1 MKHWKN
7 LLACLLAGVLALGV
21 LTACS
26 GLGSVNT
33 GTDAEK
39 AAELAQ
45 QLGVAHTQELDN
57 TAKAVAE
64 WFVQEPDSLRV
75 SGLDLVYTVAL
86 DADGNMG
93 YTDNLNHFLYW
104 SGCYGVP
111 DDVTVALLLDD
122 STAMT
127 ARLYAP
133 QADSAA
139 AQALGCSGVMRLQQV
154 CQMLVPGIT
163 THQPDGLGQDESHPV
178 AAVGKGPFQRDGV
191 GQAAIKIRYAV
202 DDAGLV
208 DDRDAAGRHEDAV
221 VVRVEVCLGENCASP
236 FCALAATTQSSAGL
250 RASAA

>member
-7 LLACLLAGVLALGV
+7 LLVCLLAGVLALGV

-45 QLGVAHTQELDN
+45 QLGVAYAPELDN

-93 YTDNLNHFLYW
+93 YTDNLNHFLFW

-111 DDVTVALLLDD
+111 KDVTVALLLDD
-122 STAMT
+122 SAAMT
-127 ARLYAP
+127 AWLYAP

-139 AQALGCSGVMRLQQV
+139 AELL
-154 CQMLVPGIT
+154 
-163 THQPDGLGQDESHPV
+163 D
-178 AAVGKGPFQRDGV
+178 
-191 GQAAIKIRYAV
+191 
-202 DDAGLV
+202 
-208 DDRDAAGRHEDAV
+208 DAAGHSEMGAAFIDYNGTAYVVAV
-221 VVRVEVCLGENCASP
+221 FR
-236 FCALAATTQSSAGL
+236 
-250 RASAA
+250 

>member
-7 LLACLLAGVLALGV
+7 LLVCLLAGVLALGV

-26 GLGSVNT
+26 GLGNVNT

-86 DADGNMG
+86 DADSNMS
-93 YTDNLNHFLYW
+93 YTDDLNDFLYW

-139 AQALGCSGVMRLQQV
+139 AELLDDAVGHNTTKWARPSSTTTAPPMSWQCSGKHRRSKGRSGERPFFV
-154 CQMLVPGIT
+154 C
-163 THQPDGLGQDESHPV
+163 HR
-178 AAVGKGPFQRDGV
+178 K
-191 GQAAIKIRYAV
+191 
-202 DDAGLV
+202 
-208 DDRDAAGRHEDAV
+208 
-221 VVRVEVCLGENCASP
+221 
-236 FCALAATTQSSAGL
+236 
-250 RASAA
+250 

>member
-7 LLACLLAGVLALGV
+7 LLVCLLAGVLALGV

-86 DADGNMG
+86 
-93 YTDNLNHFLYW
+93 
-104 SGCYGVP
+104 
-111 DDVTVALLLDD
+111 LLDD

-139 AQALGCSGVMRLQQV
+139 AELL
-154 CQMLVPGIT
+154 
-163 THQPDGLGQDESHPV
+163 DD
-178 AAVGKGPFQRDGV
+178 AVGHSELG
-191 GQAAIKIRYAV
+191 AAFIDYNGTAYVVAV
-202 DDAGLV
+202 F
-208 DDRDAAGRHEDAV
+208 R
-221 VVRVEVCLGENCASP
+221 
-236 FCALAATTQSSAGL
+236 
-250 RASAA
+250 

>member
-7 LLACLLAGVLALGV
+7 LLVCLLAGVLALGV

-45 QLGVAHTQELDN
+45 QLGVAYAPELDN

-93 YTDNLNHFLYW
+93 YTDDLNKFLYW

-111 DDVTVALLLDD
+111 NDVTVALPLD

-127 ARLYAP
+127 AWLYAP

-139 AQALGCSGVMRLQQV
+139 AKLL
-154 CQMLVPGIT
+154 
-163 THQPDGLGQDESHPV
+163 E
-178 AAVGKGPFQRDGV
+178 
-191 GQAAIKIRYAV
+191 
-202 DDAGLV
+202 
-208 DDRDAAGRHEDAV
+208 DAAGHNEMGAAFIDYNGTAYVVAV
-221 VVRVEVCLGENCASP
+221 FR
-236 FCALAATTQSSAGL
+236 
-250 RASAA
+250 

>member
-7 LLACLLAGVLALGV
+7 LLVCLLVGALALGV

-86 DADGNMG
+86 NMS
-93 YTDNLNHFLYW
+93 YTNNLNDFLYW

-127 ARLYAP
+127 AQLYAP

-139 AQALGCSGVMRLQQV
+139 AELL
-154 CQMLVPGIT
+154 
-163 THQPDGLGQDESHPV
+163 D
-178 AAVGKGPFQRDGV
+178 
-191 GQAAIKIRYAV
+191 
-202 DDAGLV
+202 
-208 DDRDAAGRHEDAV
+208 DAAGHSELGAAFIDYNGTAYVVAV
-221 VVRVEVCLGENCASP
+221 FR
-236 FCALAATTQSSAGL
+236 
-250 RASAA
+250 

>member
-7 LLACLLAGVLALGV
+7 LLVCLLAGVLALGV

-86 DADGNMG
+86 DADNNMSH
-93 YTDNLNHFLYW
+93 TDDLNAFLYW
-104 SGCYGVP
+104 FGCYGVP

-139 AQALGCSGVMRLQQV
+139 AKLLN
-154 CQMLVPGIT
+154 
-163 THQPDGLGQDESHPV
+163 D
-178 AAVGKGPFQRDGV
+178 AVGHRELG
-191 GQAAIKIRYAV
+191 AAFIDYNGTAYVVAV
-202 DDAGLV
+202 F
-208 DDRDAAGRHEDAV
+208 R
-221 VVRVEVCLGENCASP
+221 
-236 FCALAATTQSSAGL
+236 
-250 RASAA
+250 

>member
-1 MKHWKN
+1 MQAAALFFARKHDIMNKKALPVWGGGDGCSMKGADQDETLEKN
-7 LLACLLAGVLALGV
+7 LLVCLLAGVLALGV

-93 YTDNLNHFLYW
+93 YTDNLNHFLFW

-111 DDVTVALLLDD
+111 EDVTVALLLDD

-139 AQALGCSGVMRLQQV
+139 AELL
-154 CQMLVPGIT
+154 
-163 THQPDGLGQDESHPV
+163 E
-178 AAVGKGPFQRDGV
+178 
-191 GQAAIKIRYAV
+191 
-202 DDAGLV
+202 
-208 DDRDAAGRHEDAV
+208 DAADHSELGAAFIDYNGTAYVVAV
-221 VVRVEVCLGENCASP
+221 FR
-236 FCALAATTQSSAGL
+236 
-250 RASAA
+250 

>member
-7 LLACLLAGVLALGV
+7 LLVCLLAGVLALGV

-64 WFVQEPDSLRV
+64 WFVQEPDSLQV

-86 DADGNMG
+86 DADSNMG
-93 YTDNLNHFLYW
+93 HTDDLNAFLYW

-111 DDVTVALLLDD
+111 DDVTDDVTVALLLDD
-122 STAMT
+122 SAAMT
-127 ARLYAP
+127 AWLYAP

-139 AQALGCSGVMRLQQV
+139 AELL
-154 CQMLVPGIT
+154 
-163 THQPDGLGQDESHPV
+163 DD
-178 AAVGKGPFQRDGV
+178 AVGHNEMG
-191 GQAAIKIRYAV
+191 AAFIDYNGTAYVVAV
-202 DDAGLV
+202 F
-208 DDRDAAGRHEDAV
+208 R
-221 VVRVEVCLGENCASP
+221 
-236 FCALAATTQSSAGL
+236 
-250 RASAA
+250 

>member
-7 LLACLLAGVLALGV
+7 LLVCLLAGVLALGV

-86 DADGNMG
+86 DADSNMSH
-93 YTDNLNHFLYW
+93 TDDLNAFLYW
-104 SGCYGVP
+104 SGCDGVP
-111 DDVTVALLLDD
+111 EDVTVALPLD

-127 ARLYAP
+127 AWLYAP

-139 AQALGCSGVMRLQQV
+139 AELL
-154 CQMLVPGIT
+154 
-163 THQPDGLGQDESHPV
+163 
-178 AAVGKGPFQRDGV
+178 K
-191 GQAAIKIRYAV
+191 
-202 DDAGLV
+202 
-208 DDRDAAGRHEDAV
+208 DAAGHSEMGAAFIDYNGTAYVVAV
-221 VVRVEVCLGENCASP
+221 FR
-236 FCALAATTQSSAGL
+236 
-250 RASAA
+250 

>member
-1 MKHWKN
+1 MQAAALFFARKHDIMNKKALPVWGGGDGCSVKGADQDET
-7 LLACLLAGVLALGV
+7 LEKSACLPAGWVLALGV

-39 AAELAQ
+39 AAELAR
-45 QLGVAHTQELDN
+45 QLGVAYAPELDS

-93 YTDNLNHFLYW
+93 YTDDLNDFLLW

-111 DDVTVALLLDD
+111 EDVTVALLLDD
-122 STAMT
+122 SAAMT
-127 ARLYAP
+127 AWLYAP

-139 AQALGCSGVMRLQQV
+139 AKLL
-154 CQMLVPGIT
+154 
-163 THQPDGLGQDESHPV
+163 
-178 AAVGKGPFQRDGV
+178 
-191 GQAAIKIRYAV
+191 
-202 DDAGLV
+202 
-208 DDRDAAGRHEDAV
+208 EDAV
-221 VVRVEVCLGENCASP
+221 GHSEMGAAFIDYNGTAYVVAVFR
-236 FCALAATTQSSAGL
+236 
-250 RASAA
+250 

>member
-1 MKHWKN
+1 MFFARKHDIMNKKALPVWGGGDGCSVKGADQDET
-7 LLACLLAGVLALGV
+7 LEKSALLAGVLALGV

-86 DADGNMG
+86 DADSNMG
-93 YTDNLNHFLYW
+93 YTDDLNDFLFW

-139 AQALGCSGVMRLQQV
+139 AELL
-154 CQMLVPGIT
+154 
-163 THQPDGLGQDESHPV
+163 
-178 AAVGKGPFQRDGV
+178 
-191 GQAAIKIRYAV
+191 
-202 DDAGLV
+202 
-208 DDRDAAGRHEDAV
+208 EDAV
-221 VVRVEVCLGENCASP
+221 GHNEMGAAFIDYNGTAYVVAVFR
-236 FCALAATTQSSAGL
+236 
-250 RASAA
+250 

>member
-7 LLACLLAGVLALGV
+7 LLVCLLAGVLALGV

-45 QLGVAHTQELDN
+45 QLGVAYAPELDN

-64 WFVQEPDSLRV
+64 WFVQEPDSLQV

-86 DADGNMG
+86 DADSNMSH
-93 YTDNLNHFLYW
+93 TDDLNAFLYW

-111 DDVTVALLLDD
+111 KDVTVALLLDD
-122 STAMT
+122 SAAMT
-127 ARLYAP
+127 AWLYAP

-139 AQALGCSGVMRLQQV
+139 AELLDDAVGHNRNGRGLHRLQRHRL
-154 CQMLVPGIT
+154 CRGSVPVSTG
-163 THQPDGLGQDESHPV
+163 D
-178 AAVGKGPFQRDGV
+178 QRDV
-191 GQAAIKIRYAV
+191 PWNVPFLEAV
-202 DDAGLV
+202 SLPSMLCVA
-208 DDRDAAGRHEDAV
+208 
-221 VVRVEVCLGENCASP
+221 
-236 FCALAATTQSSAGL
+236 
-250 RASAA
+250 

>member
-7 LLACLLAGVLALGV
+7 LLVCLLAGVLALGV

-39 AAELAQ
+39 AAELAR
-45 QLGVAHTQELDN
+45 QLKVAYAPELDN

-64 WFVQEPDSLRV
+64 WFVQEPDSLQV

-93 YTDNLNHFLYW
+93 YTDDLNKFLYW

-111 DDVTVALLLDD
+111 NDVTVALPLD

-127 ARLYAP
+127 AQLYAP

-139 AQALGCSGVMRLQQV
+139 AKLL
-154 CQMLVPGIT
+154 
-163 THQPDGLGQDESHPV
+163 E
-178 AAVGKGPFQRDGV
+178 
-191 GQAAIKIRYAV
+191 
-202 DDAGLV
+202 
-208 DDRDAAGRHEDAV
+208 DAAGHNEMTTTAPPMSWQCSGKHR
-221 VVRVEVCLGENCASP
+221 RSKGRSVERPFFGSGISTVNALRCLTFERSEHIHD
-236 FCALAATTQSSAGL
+236 
-250 RASAA
+250 

>member
-7 LLACLLAGVLALGV
+7 LLVCLLAGVLALGV

-93 YTDNLNHFLYW
+93 YTNNLNDFLYW

-111 DDVTVALLLDD
+111 KDVTVALLLDD
-122 STAMT
+122 SAAMT
-127 ARLYAP
+127 AWLYAP

-139 AQALGCSGVMRLQQV
+139 AELL
-154 CQMLVPGIT
+154 
-163 THQPDGLGQDESHPV
+163 D
-178 AAVGKGPFQRDGV
+178 
-191 GQAAIKIRYAV
+191 
-202 DDAGLV
+202 
-208 DDRDAAGRHEDAV
+208 DAAGHNEMGAASSTTTAPPMSWQCSGKHR
-221 VVRVEVCLGENCASP
+221 RSKGRSVERPFFGSGISTVNALRCLTFERSEHIHD
-236 FCALAATTQSSAGL
+236 
-250 RASAA
+250 

>member
-7 LLACLLAGVLALGV
+7 LLVCLLAGVLALGV

-45 QLGVAHTQELDN
+45 QLGVAYAPELDN

-64 WFVQEPDSLRV
+64 WFVQEPDSLQV

-93 YTDNLNHFLYW
+93 YTDDLNKFLYW

-111 DDVTVALLLDD
+111 NDVTVALPLD

-127 ARLYAP
+127 AQLYAP

-139 AQALGCSGVMRLQQV
+139 AKLL
-154 CQMLVPGIT
+154 
-163 THQPDGLGQDESHPV
+163 D
-178 AAVGKGPFQRDGV
+178 
-191 GQAAIKIRYAV
+191 
-202 DDAGLV
+202 
-208 DDRDAAGRHEDAV
+208 DAAGHNEMGAAFIDYNGTAYVVAV
-221 VVRVEVCLGENCASP
+221 FR
-236 FCALAATTQSSAGL
+236 
-250 RASAA
+250 

>member
-7 LLACLLAGVLALGV
+7 LLVCLLAGVLALGV

-39 AAELAQ
+39 AAELAR
-45 QLGVAHTQELDN
+45 QLGVAYAPELDN

-64 WFVQEPDSLRV
+64 WFVQEPDSLQV

-86 DADGNMG
+86 DADSNMSH
-93 YTDNLNHFLYW
+93 TDDLNAFLYW

-111 DDVTVALLLDD
+111 NDVTVALPLD

-127 ARLYAP
+127 AQLYAP

-139 AQALGCSGVMRLQQV
+139 AKLL
-154 CQMLVPGIT
+154 
-163 THQPDGLGQDESHPV
+163 DD
-178 AAVGKGPFQRDGV
+178 AVGHNEMG
-191 GQAAIKIRYAV
+191 AAFIDYNGTAYVVAV
-202 DDAGLV
+202 F
-208 DDRDAAGRHEDAV
+208 R
-221 VVRVEVCLGENCASP
+221 
-236 FCALAATTQSSAGL
+236 
-250 RASAA
+250 

>member
-7 LLACLLAGVLALGV
+7 LLVCLLAGVLALGV

-45 QLGVAHTQELDN
+45 QLGVVHTQELDN

-93 YTDNLNHFLYW
+93 YTDDLNKFLYW

-111 DDVTVALLLDD
+111 KDVTVALPLD

-127 ARLYAP
+127 AWLYAP

-139 AQALGCSGVMRLQQV
+139 AELL
-154 CQMLVPGIT
+154 
-163 THQPDGLGQDESHPV
+163 D
-178 AAVGKGPFQRDGV
+178 
-191 GQAAIKIRYAV
+191 
-202 DDAGLV
+202 
-208 DDRDAAGRHEDAV
+208 DAAGHNEMGAAFIDYNGTAYVVAV
-221 VVRVEVCLGENCASP
+221 FR
-236 FCALAATTQSSAGL
+236 
-250 RASAA
+250 